1 MGISANIYDQ
11 GTINT
16 TIPAPGDPTYQT
28 ECLSLA
34 LRKTLQNLYDAG
46 FTFDRAVATDFTSW
60 GGDAQDAVDDY
71 IDRYEDILQTG
82 ATEVVAALPDVL
94 PIIGALLSG
103 GSAPVLAI
111 LAQGVLDTVLRHK
124 DTGVTEAGEEIS
136 NADVSGIEDRLD
148 NIEAA
153 MYQVLNE
160 FTINVLGSSE
170 SQTWSVEPPEA
181 P

>member
-1 MGISANIYDQ
+1 MKSASIYDQ
-11 GTINT
+11 GTINL
-16 TIPAPGDPTYQT
+16 TIPDPGDPTYQT

-34 LRKTLQNLYDAG
+34 LRKTLQNLYDEG
-46 FTFDRAVATDFTSW
+46 FEFERAESTDFTTF

-82 ATEVVAALPDVL
+82 TTEVVAALPDVM
-94 PIIGALLSG
+94 PIIAALLSG
-103 GSAPVLAI
+103 GSAPVMAI
-111 LAQGVLDTVLRHK
+111 LVQGVLDTILRHK

-136 NADVSGIEDRLD
+136 NADVSGIEERLD

-160 FTINVLGSSE
+160 FTINLLSSSE
-170 SQTWSVEPPEA
+170 VQSWSIEPAEET
-181 P
+181 